1 MNNFTLEPY
10 ISIKQGEGGR
20 EKGRGRRGEMGGRI
34 REWEKGEW
42 RMGKEDGGSEKGEW
56 GREKGKGRREK

>member
-10 ISIKQGEGGR
+10 ISIKLGEGGKR
-20 EKGRGRRGEMGGRI
+20 EGER
-34 REWEKGEW
+34 EKGEW